1 MSIGPVM
8 VDLQGLELQPEER
21 EILQH
26 PAVGG
31 VILFSRNYASPEQVS
46 ELAARIHAV
55 RQPPLMVAVDQEGGR
70 VQRFRDGFFR
80 LPPVGRVGEIFN
92 RSPRNGLELACEAG
106 WLMASEVLA
115 AHVDL
120 SFAPVLD
127 LDRGVSDVI
136 GDRAFHRDPEVVA
149 ELALAY
155 QRGMHEAG
163 MASVGKHF
171 PGHGGVAADSHLTLP
186 EDSRRYADLELEDL
200 VPFQQLMHNGLNGI
214 MVAHVRYP
222 LIDPEPAGFSRR
234 WIGQLLR
241 ETLGFQGAVFSDDL
255 SMGGAEWAGGY
266 PERARAA
273 LDAGC
278 DMVLVCNQP
287 ERAAQVVESLGDYH
301 APAAQLRL
309 ARMHGRHF
317 PELEALRAGQRWQRA
332 VRLLENCEEA
342 ERWLDMDLE

>member
-1 MSIGPVM
+1 MSMGPVM

-21 EILQH
+21 EMLQH

-31 VILFSRNYASPEQVS
+31 VVLFSRNYESPQQVR
-46 ELAARIHAV
+46 ELAQRIHAV

-80 LPPVGRVGEIFN
+80 LPPTGRFGEVYDQDARKALN
-92 RSPRNGLELACEAG
+92 LAREAG

-115 AHVDL
+115 VNVDV

-127 LDRGVSDVI
+127 LDTGISEVI
-136 GDRAFHRDPEVVA
+136 GDRAFHRHPEVVT

-171 PGHGGVAADSHLTLP
+171 PGHGGVAVDSHQALP
-186 EDSRRYADLELEDL
+186 EDPRRYVDLEMEDL
-200 VPFQQLMHNGLNGI
+200 VPFQRLAHNGLNGI
-214 MVAHVRYP
+214 MVAHVLYP
-222 LIDPEPAGFSRR
+222 QVDAQPAGFSSR
-234 WIGQLLR
+234 WLR
-241 ETLGFQGAVFSDDL
+241 QVLRQALGFQGVIFSDDL
-255 SMGGAEWAGGY
+255 SMGGAEWAGDY
-266 PERARAA
+266 PQRARLA
-273 LDAGC
+273 LAAGC

-287 ERAAQVVESLGDYH
+287 ECAARVVESLSDYQD
-301 APAAQLRL
+301 PAAQLRL
-309 ARMHGRHF
+309 ARLHGRNF
-317 PELEALRAGQRWQRA
+317 PDPDSLRRSARWQSA
-332 VRLLENCEEA
+332 VRLLEDCEA

>member
-21 EILQH
+21 DMLQH

-46 ELAARIHAV
+46 ELAVRIHAV

-80 LPPVGRVGEIFN
+80 LPPVGRFGELYEQD
-92 RSPRNGLELACEAG
+92 RRRALQLAREAG
-106 WLMASEVLA
+106 WLMASDVLA
-115 AHVDL
+115 VNVDL

-127 LDRGVSDVI
+127 LNLGVSEVI
-136 GDRAFHRDPEVVA
+136 GDRAFHRHPEAVS

-171 PGHGGVAADSHLTLP
+171 PGHGGVAADSHHSLP
-186 EDSRRYADLELEDL
+186 EDARRYVDLELEDL
-200 VPFQQLMHNGLNGI
+200 VPFQRLAHNGLNGI
-214 MVAHVRYP
+214 MVAHVLYP
-222 LIDPEPAGFSRR
+222 LVDSQPAGFSRV
-234 WIGQLLR
+234 WLQQVLR
-241 ETLGFQGAVFSDDL
+241 RSLGFQGVIFSDDL
-255 SMGGAEWAGGY
+255 SMGGAEWAGDY
-266 PERARAA
+266 PQRAGAA
-273 LDAGC
+273 LEAGC

-287 ERAAQVVESLGDYH
+287 ERAAEVVESLSGYH
-301 APAAQLRL
+301 DPAAQLRL
-309 ARMHGRHF
+309 ARMHGRRF
-317 PELEALRAGQRWQRA
+317 PEPAALHAGERWQNA
-332 VRLLENCEEA
+332 VRLLENCEA

>member
-1 MSIGPVM
+1 MSMGPVM
-8 VDLQGLELQPEER
+8 VDVQGVDLQAEER
-21 EILQH
+21 ELLQH

-31 VILFSRNYASPEQVS
+31 VILFSRNYECPEQVR

-55 RQPPLMVAVDQEGGR
+55 RRPPLMVAVDQEGGR

-80 LPPVGRVGEIFN
+80 LPPVGRLGEIYN
-92 RSPRNGLELACEAG
+92 QSARRALDLAREAG

-115 AHVDL
+115 VNVDL

-136 GDRAFHRDPEVVA
+136 GDRAFHQDPEVVT

-171 PGHGGVAADSHLTLP
+171 PGHGGVAADSHHTLP
-186 EDSRRYADLELEDL
+186 EDPRRYVDLELEDL
-200 VPFQQLMHNGLNGI
+200 VPFQRLMHNGLNGI

-222 LIDPEPAGFSRR
+222 LIDAEPAGFSRR
-234 WIGQLLR
+234 WIRQLLR
-241 ETLGFQGAVFSDDL
+241 ETLGFQGVVFSDDL
-255 SMGGAEWAGGY
+255 SMGGAQWAGGY

-273 LDAGC
+273 LEAGC

-287 ERAAQVVESLGDYH
+287 EHAAQVVESLSDYH
-301 APAAQLRL
+301 DPAAQLRL
-309 ARMHGRHF
+309 ARMHGRAF
-317 PELEALRAGQRWQRA
+317 PEPAILRAGQRWQNA
-332 VRLLENCEEA
+332 VRLLEGCQA

>member
-1 MSIGPVM
+1 MSMGPVM
-8 VDLQGLELQPEER
+8 VDLCGPDLQPEER
-21 EILQH
+21 EMLEH

-31 VILFSRNYASPEQVS
+31 VILFSRNYESPQQVR
-46 ELAARIHAV
+46 ELAGRIHAL

-80 LPPVGRVGEIFN
+80 LPPVGRVGEVYN
-92 RSPRNGLELACEAG
+92 RNPRLGLELAREAG

-115 AHVDL
+115 AQVDL

-136 GDRAFHRDPEVVA
+136 GDRAFHRDAEVVA

-171 PGHGGVAADSHLTLP
+171 PGHGGVAADSHQTLP
-186 EDSRRYADLELEDL
+186 EDTRRYADLELEDL
-200 VPFQQLMHNGLNGI
+200 VPFQRLMHNGLNGV

-222 LIDPEPAGFSRR
+222 LIDADPAGFSRR
-234 WIGQLLR
+234 WIGRLLR

-287 ERAAQVVESLGDYH
+287 GHAGRVVESLSDYH

-309 ARMHGRHF
+309 ARMHGRGF
-317 PELEALRAGQRWQRA
+317 PELETLRAGQRWQRA
-332 VRLLENCEEA
+332 VRLLESCEA